1 MKFALI
7 LLFVAGP
14 IAGFAQTDALRQ
26 KHYNVKDG
34 LALEGYDAV
43 SYFDGKP
50 AEGKSNLTYSYK
62 GLTYRFSTQANL
74 AKFKSSPDKYEP
86 AYGGWCAYAMGENGE
101 KVKVDPETYKILE
114 GKLYLFY
121 NFWTNNTLEKWNKN
135 QQKLKDSAD
144 RNWSKIVH

>member
-14 IAGFAQTDALRQ
+14 IASFAQTDVLRQ

-74 AKFKSSPDKYEP
+74 AKFKSSPDTYEP

-121 NFWTNNTLEKWNKN
+121 NFWANNTLEKWNKN

>member
-14 IAGFAQTDALRQ
+14 IACFAQTDALRQ

-74 AKFKSSPDKYEP
+74 AKFKSSPDTYEP